1 MWTDKYAPKSL
12 NDFIGNSEAIKLFTD
27 WMKNWETGIKKGNK
41 QKIEYRCGKQVMN
54 LNFKACLISGPPGIG
69 KSTLARLMAKE
80 FGYEVLETNASDQ
93 RSKKVIEELLSN
105 TVDNKSINFYRE
117 NPTNTPRLKKVA
129 IIMDEIDGVSG
140 SNDRGGIAALIKII
154 ENSKMPVICICNDRQ
169 NSKIRSLAYHCLD
182 IKFFKYL

>member
-1 MWTDKYAPKSL
+1 MGRMAHSQVIMCDTS
-12 NDFIGNSEAIKLFTD
+12 G
-27 WMKNWETGIKKGNK
+27 
-41 QKIEYRCGKQVMN
+41 CGP
-54 LNFKACLISGPPGIG
+54 F
-69 KSTLARLMAKE
+69 
-80 FGYEVLETNASDQ
+80 
-93 RSKKVIEELLSN
+93 
-105 TVDNKSINFYRE
+105 
-117 NPTNTPRLKKVA
+117 TNTPRLKKVA